1 MSTRQRYSLLGVVAL
16 ALAGASLGLTACA
29 SVPPVQVPVKVRVP
43 PALMQDCAEPA
54 GDVSTNGG
62 LAQYVRDLKDALSGC
77 NRVQGAL
84 RDWDATDLPT
94 QN

>member
-1 MSTRQRYSLLGVVAL
+1 MSKHYAMSLLAVGL
-16 ALAGASLGLTACA
+16 CALAGCA

-84 RDWDATDLPT
+84 RDWDAAPLPA

>member
-1 MSTRQRYSLLGVVAL
+1 MSKSLLMLGTFAAVL
-16 ALAGASLGLTACA
+16 ALSGCA

-43 PALMQDCAEPA
+43 PGLMQDCAEPA

-84 RDWDATDLPT
+84 RDWDSQDLPS

>member
-1 MSTRQRYSLLGVVAL
+1 MSTRQPFGSRAGRISLLGVVAL
-16 ALAGASLGLTACA
+16 ALAGCA
-29 SVPPVQVPVKVRVP
+29 AVPPVQVPVKVRVP
-43 PALMQDCAEPA
+43 PALMQDCVDPA

-77 NRVQGAL
+77 NRVTEAL
-84 RDWDATDLPT
+84 RDWDSTALPT